1 MTSDTIMI
9 AYDGSQNA
17 ERAIGYAARFLRAK
31 RTYVVTAWES
41 GSHQAAR
48 LSSLAGGMQP
58 AMSSEYDVAVDD
70 ELRIEAAEIN
80 NRGVHQAHDAG
91 MTAEGRLVEVST
103 TVWSALVDMADELD
117 VDLLVTGTRGASGF
131 KALLHSST
139 AEAVLK
145 HCHRPV
151 FIVPACCTGTSAA
164 APDLHSSAQPQA

>member
-1 MTSDTIMI
+1 MTSDTIML
-9 AYDGSQNA
+9 AYDGSQNS

-41 GSHQAAR
+41 GSHQTAR

-58 AMSSEYDVAVDD
+58 AMPSEYDIDTDD
-70 ELRIEAAEIN
+70 ALRADAAKIN
-80 NRGVHQAHDAG
+80 LRGVHQARDAG
-91 MTAEGRLVEVST
+91 MTAEGRLIEVST
-103 TVWSALVDMADELD
+103 TVWSALVDIADELD

-131 KALLHSST
+131 RALLHSST

-151 FIVPACCTGTSAA
+151 FIVPAACAGTSVA
-164 APDLHSSAQPQA
+164 APSLRPSAQQQS